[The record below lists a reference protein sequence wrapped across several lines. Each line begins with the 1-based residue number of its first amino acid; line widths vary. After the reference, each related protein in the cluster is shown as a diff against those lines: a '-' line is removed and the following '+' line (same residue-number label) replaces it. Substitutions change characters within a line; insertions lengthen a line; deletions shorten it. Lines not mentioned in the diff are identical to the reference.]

1 MERSLLLN
9 PEMNDL
15 VFEGRNKAYGAFVL
29 RHDYEGNMTRAMVT
43 GLLFFLLCITSPFVY
58 NYFKGDTIP
67 EEMIYSNTPVVL
79 EHVEK
84 TPVIKKPAV
93 TAIQAPQQP
102 KSQIKFVPPVVVA
115 DEEDVKEDL
124 PPGIDDLKN
133 NDIGT
138 TTEKN
143 ENGTVDIEP
152 IIETPGTGNAIDP
165 APEPDVYNSYAV
177 SQQPEFPDGLEAMY
191 KFLKKNL
198 NYTSMA
204 KENRISGTVFIQFV
218 ISKEGKIENA
228 IVVRGIGGGLD
239 QEALRVVKKM
249 PTWKPGK
256 HNGKAVAVNFTLPIK
271 FELLD

>member
-102 KSQIKFVPPVVVA
+102 K
-115 DEEDVKEDL
+115 
-124 PPGIDDLKN
+124 
-133 NDIGT
+133 
-138 TTEKN
+138 
-143 ENGTVDIEP
+143 
-152 IIETPGTGNAIDP
+152 
-165 APEPDVYNSYAV
+165 
-177 SQQPEFPDGLEAMY
+177 
-191 KFLKKNL
+191 
-198 NYTSMA
+198 
-204 KENRISGTVFIQFV
+204 
-218 ISKEGKIENA
+218 
-228 IVVRGIGGGLD
+228 
-239 QEALRVVKKM
+239 
-249 PTWKPGK
+249 
-256 HNGKAVAVNFTLPIK
+256 
-271 FELLD
+271 

>member
-1 MERSLLLN
+1 M
-9 PEMNDL
+9 
-15 VFEGRNKAYGAFVL
+15 
-29 RHDYEGNMTRAMVT
+29 
-43 GLLFFLLCITSPFVY
+43 
-58 NYFKGDTIP
+58 
-67 EEMIYSNTPVVL
+67 
-79 EHVEK
+79 
-84 TPVIKKPAV
+84 
-93 TAIQAPQQP
+93 
-102 KSQIKFVPPVVVA
+102 VVA